1 MSRCAECG
9 KPADARFAPFCSTR
23 CQQIDLG
30 RWLDE
35 RYHVPY
41 ERVPL
46 EPDELPPEANPPGGA

>member
-30 RWLDE
+30 RWLKGDYVIPGAVSE
-35 RYHVPY
+35 
-41 ERVPL
+41 
-46 EPDELPPEANPPGGA
+46 PGGSTPPRSGDEDAE